1 MNFPNLFLSKLVIP
15 KTKYCL
21 KYQLKCADYRI
32 NFAMNCGSMSNPP
45 SVPVYNPL
53 TLDAQLTRASVYYLM
68 ESVDVELKFNN
79 GRTSSVTRDSIG
91 AEIDVVGG
99 GGWGKKVVVTLPAIT
114 SWYKSDFGKGRSQD
128 VARIVSAFL
137 TGEQKTQLEGI
148 VRGAGGGKKNKNL
161 KVKFGTF
168 DFRCRCLTLLEED
181 LFDMLL
187 SL

>member
-99 GGWGKKVVVTLPAIT
+99 GG
-114 SWYKSDFGKGRSQD
+114 
-128 VARIVSAFL
+128 
-137 TGEQKTQLEGI
+137 
-148 VRGAGGGKKNKNL
+148 GGG
-161 KVKFGTF
+161 
-168 DFRCRCLTLLEED
+168 EEGGCYIACNYKLVQERLWKRKEPGRGPNCQRISD
-181 LFDMLL
+181 W
-187 SL
+187 

>member
-99 GGWGKKVVVTLPAIT
+99 GGGGRRWLLHCLQLQVGTRATLE
-114 SWYKSDFGKGRSQD
+114 KEG
-128 VARIVSAFL
+128 ARTWPELSAHF
-137 TGEQKTQLEGI
+137 
-148 VRGAGGGKKNKNL
+148 
-161 KVKFGTF
+161 
-168 DFRCRCLTLLEED
+168 
-181 LFDMLL
+181 
-187 SL
+187 